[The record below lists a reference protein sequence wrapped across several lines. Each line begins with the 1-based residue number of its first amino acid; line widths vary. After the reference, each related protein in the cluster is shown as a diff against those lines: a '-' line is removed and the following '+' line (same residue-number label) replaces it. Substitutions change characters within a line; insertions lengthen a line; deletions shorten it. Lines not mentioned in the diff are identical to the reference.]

1 MTIQPNE
8 WLMLFII
15 VLMPVY
21 SLWEADKVKIA
32 ILAGRKTKIRAY
44 QEAMLFMWAPTLML
58 LALMAYGAFAPSD
71 FGLLWLGNLANW
83 IGTVFVVAIAG
94 YFAYSA
100 YTLVHNAAARKKFRE
115 ASPNHDWM
123 MPANKRELRWF
134 TLGLSVSAG
143 VCEELLFR
151 GFIIGALGD
160 NLGVIVSLILSSL
173 LFGLCLVYQGWM
185 NVLRT
190 GIIGLV
196 LGVIFILT
204 ESLWVAIA
212 LHALVDIY
220 GGIVGHVLQ
229 KPEEQMVE

>member
-1 MTIQPNE
+1 MTIQPTE

-44 QEAMLFMWAPTLML
+44 QDAMLFMWLPTLVL

-71 FGLLWLGNLANW
+71 FSLLWLGNLGNW

-100 YTLVHNAAARKKFRE
+100 YTLMHNASARQKFRDV
-115 ASPNHDWM
+115 SQNHDWM
-123 MPANKRELRWF
+123 MPVNKSELRWF

-160 NLGVIVSLILSSL
+160 SLGVVVSLILSSL
-173 LFGLCLVYQGWM
+173 LFGLCHVYQGWM

-204 ESLWVAIA
+204 ESLWVVIA

-220 GGIVGHVLQ
+220 GGIVGYLFQ
-229 KPEEQMVE
+229 QPEK